1 MAETPDDDV
10 DNATSSQPV
19 AGRDASSASDGDAE
33 RREHD
38 GYFDSS
44 MGYASEGSVS
54 GNLNPFP
61 YRGPGAG
68 KESAERDGKKPAE

>member
-1 MAETPDDDV
+1 MAEPRDDV
-10 DNATSSQPV
+10 DNETAPQP
-19 AGRDASSASDGDAE
+19 AASRDTGRTPDDDAE
-33 RREHD
+33 RREQD

-61 YRGPGAG
+61 YRGPGAR
-68 KESAERDGKKPAE
+68 KEKIEPDTKMPAE

>member
-1 MAETPDDDV
+1 MAEPLDDV
-10 DNATSSQPV
+10 DNETPSQP
-19 AGRDASSASDGDAE
+19 AA
-33 RREHD
+33 RREQD

-61 YRGPGAG
+61 YRGPGAP
-68 KESAERDGKKPAE
+68 KEKIEPDTRKPAE